1 MKKPLVGIC
10 IFLCLGIWLAKYI
23 PIPQYILFISAF
35 ILPILTFIM
44 LRHNRRIST
53 AFLWLCFFVLGAFL
67 LKNAEMLPSNHINR
81 YISNKGKAAYLKG
94 IVDND
99 PVEKRLRYGNRTTCI
114 LNAYKLGINNREY
127 DVCGKV
133 LVNIYR
139 SENLEYGNE
148 VLLKGKIYKPM
159 RFQISDRLNYRD
171 YLKQKNI
178 YGIFSVKKDIPVT
191 ILGQRIENPLK
202 TFAFKLKRK
211 VKNIFVGHLP
221 FLEAAFMKAM
231 FLGERQDIPQFLKD
245 VFARTG
251 TVHIL
256 AISGLHVGIIIF
268 IILFFLKAVRIPRKT
283 RFVIT
288 MMFLIVYVFITGAR
302 PSVIRAAVMAMVLLG
317 GYLFEREIDVYNSL
331 AAAALMILLYN
342 PKQLF
347 DIGFQLSFLSVI
359 SIIYLYPRFEKK
371 MIKREFPGIV
381 KFFMKCF
388 CVSSAAWCCWFDC
401 LLF

>member
-171 YLKQKNI
+171 YLKQKI
-178 YGIFSVKKDIPVT
+178 YM
-191 ILGQRIENPLK
+191 E
-202 TFAFKLKRK
+202 
-211 VKNIFVGHLP
+211 
-221 FLEAAFMKAM
+221 
-231 FLGERQDIPQFLKD
+231 
-245 VFARTG
+245 
-251 TVHIL
+251 
-256 AISGLHVGIIIF
+256 
-268 IILFFLKAVRIPRKT
+268 
-283 RFVIT
+283 
-288 MMFLIVYVFITGAR
+288 
-302 PSVIRAAVMAMVLLG
+302 
-317 GYLFEREIDVYNSL
+317 SL
-331 AAAALMILLYN
+331 
-342 PKQLF
+342 
-347 DIGFQLSFLSVI
+347 V
-359 SIIYLYPRFEKK
+359 
-371 MIKREFPGIV
+371 
-381 KFFMKCF
+381 
-388 CVSSAAWCCWFDC
+388 
-401 LLF
+401 